1 MIVIK
6 RNPNSIL
13 IMSPNSLSSF
23 STVTSLL
30 SYFLHLHPMFQ
41 YQNDYRSRHLIF
53 PENSLLLITAFFNH
67 RFYTTML
74 IMSPILIFFL
84 EKIGVV
90 TWLVVDQSRAGVPRE
105 ENCCCRLNFSW
116 VIIYFYIISLII
128 FDFFVNNYYF
138 LIIKNF
144 RKKPVRVF
152 HSAAITKRYDVFTLQ
167 TADGVNV
174 LLQGYIN
181 RTLTVENGFSSQ
193 VFFFLFYSMFINII
207 CFSTS
212 HRTLS

>member
-1 MIVIK
+1 MSFVRDMERWLNLVSPNYSNDQFLDSIFFRSVTAKTNKRCLTILYTTAFLMIVIK

-90 TWLVVDQSRAGVPRE
+90 T
-105 ENCCCRLNFSW
+105 
-116 VIIYFYIISLII
+116 
-128 FDFFVNNYYF
+128 
-138 LIIKNF
+138 
-144 RKKPVRVF
+144 
-152 HSAAITKRYDVFTLQ
+152 
-167 TADGVNV
+167 
-174 LLQGYIN
+174 
-181 RTLTVENGFSSQ
+181 
-193 VFFFLFYSMFINII
+193 
-207 CFSTS
+207 
-212 HRTLS
+212 